1 MRACIDCLPCLAR
14 NAIDLAKKTVVDPAR
29 QLEIAKAS
37 IAELVSSDLTLPP
50 PCYARRMIDRTLEM
64 SGGVTPDPYKLEK
77 KKSTRLA
84 LDLLKR
90 LEEIPGWDP
99 DDFESRLRLAVSGNV
114 LDFQIYADLKLEDAL
129 KVMEEAFVKPVD
141 KAAVAKLKRRMDAA
155 KKILWVFDNCGE
167 IVFDRMFL
175 EPYREKVTL
184 AVRGKPAFNDVT
196 RVELAESG
204 YPEDF
209 AGGGVI
215 DNESGIPGVVLSEAG
230 ERMRKAFAESDLIIC
245 KGQGNFETL
254 NDVEGHPIAFLF
266 LAKCPVVIRTIGA
279 EPRSIQVRLKEGWGF
294 QGSDPGGGVAVVE

>member
-14 NAIDLAKKTVVDPAR
+14 NAIDLARKTAVDSVR
-29 QLEIAKAS
+29 QLDIAKSS
-37 IAELVSSDLTLPP
+37 IVDLASSDMTLPP
-50 PCYARRMIDRTLEM
+50 PCYARRMIDRTLAM
-64 SGGVTPDPYKLEK
+64 SGGVTPDPYKPEK
-77 KKSTRLA
+77 NKSTRLA

-90 LEEIPGWDP
+90 LDEIPGWDP

-129 KVMEEAFVKPVD
+129 KVMEEAFLKPVD
-141 KAAVAKLKRRMDAA
+141 RAAVAELKRRMDAA

-167 IVFDRMFL
+167 IVFDRLFL

-196 RVELAESG
+196 RAELAESG
-204 YPEDF
+204 YCENF
-209 AGGGVI
+209 AGGGVV
-215 DNESGIPGVVLSEAG
+215 DNESGIPGVILSDAG
-230 ERMRKAFAESDLIIC
+230 KAMRKAFAESDLIIC

-254 NDVEGHPIAFLF
+254 NDVEGYPLAFLF

-279 EPRSIQVRLKEGWGF
+279 EPRSIQVILKGAE
-294 QGSDPGGGVAVVE
+294 Q

>member
-14 NAIDLAKKTVVDPAR
+14 NAIDLAKKTAVDPEK

-37 IAELVSSDLTLPP
+37 IVELATSDLTLPP

-77 KKSTRLA
+77 DKSTRLA
-84 LDLLKR
+84 LDLLER
-90 LEEIPGWDP
+90 LDAIPGWNP

-114 LDFQIYADLKLEDAL
+114 LDFQIYADLKLEEAL

-141 KAAVAKLKRRMDAA
+141 KAAVAELKRRMDAA
-155 KKILWVFDNCGE
+155 KKILWVFDNSGE
-167 IVFDRMFL
+167 IVFDRIFL
-175 EPYREKVTL
+175 EPYRGKVTL

-204 YPEDF
+204 YGEDF

-215 DNESGIPGVVLSEAG
+215 DNESGIPGVILPEAG
-230 ERMRKAFAESDLIIC
+230 EAMRKAFSESDLIIC
-245 KGQGNFETL
+245 KGQGNFETMNEL
-254 NDVEGHPIAFLF
+254 KGYPLVFLF
-266 LAKCPVVIRTIGA
+266 LAKCPVVIRAIGA
-279 EPRSIQVRLKEGWGF
+279 KPRSIQIRIMSCDRLLW
-294 QGSDPGGGVAVVE
+294 